1 VIDAAADLSLA
12 QEKAAWM
19 MALPT
24 PKQIPQSWSWFM
36 IAIRAALLSCF
47 FAILGTGA
55 PQAAGNELRPILEGR
70 YAAMKSAMANRDA
83 KAIATLLAPD
93 FVSIDVSGK
102 ETTGDQMIESLKA
115 LPVNPNRVSNTTL
128 LSIEPSGNKAV
139 VKQRYNIKTVRA
151 ATDGAKQEVELT
163 TLSTDV
169 WILKGEIW
177 VLQRTVTDQMD
188 ALVDGKPM
196 VHRVRKSEQ

>member
-1 VIDAAADLSLA
+1 
-12 QEKAAWM
+12 M

-55 PQAAGNELRPILEGR
+55 PQAAGNELRPIREGR
-70 YAAMKSAMANRDA
+70 YAELETGMANRDA

-102 ETTGDQMIESLKA
+102 ETYGHQMIESLKA
-115 LPVNPNRVSNTTL
+115 LHDNPNRVSNTTL

-139 VKQRYNIKTVRA
+139 VKQRYNIK
-151 ATDGAKQEVELT
+151 
-163 TLSTDV
+163 
-169 WILKGEIW
+169 
-177 VLQRTVTDQMD
+177 
-188 ALVDGKPM
+188 
-196 VHRVRKSEQ
+196 

>member
-1 VIDAAADLSLA
+1 
-12 QEKAAWM
+12 
-19 MALPT
+19 
-24 PKQIPQSWSWFM
+24 
-36 IAIRAALLSCF
+36 
-47 FAILGTGA
+47 
-55 PQAAGNELRPILEGR
+55 
-70 YAAMKSAMANRDA
+70 MKSAMANRDA
-83 KAIATLLAPD
+83 KVIATLLAPD

-115 LPVNPNRVSNTTL
+115 LPVNPNRASSTTL
-128 LSIEPSGNKAV
+128 LSIAPSGNKAV

-169 WILKGEIW
+169 WILKGGIW